1 MMDEES
7 KNCTLQRKFYLLAFS
22 RYTEFK
28 FLIFIGVFLMY
39 LLAMLGN
46 VIIIVLVCLVSQLH
60 TPMYFFLCNLSVQD
74 VGYVTA
80 IHPKLLDIT
89 LTSNTSISFSGCITQ
104 MFLFILFGGTEYLL
118 LASMAFDRYVAICLP
133 LRYSVIMKKR
143 VCALLATFSWSIS
156 ALNSMMLT
164 LLFSK
169 LSFHSS
175 QEINHF
181 FCEIKTILML
191 SCNSIIVIMCLM
203 FVIGI
208 LFGIIP
214 FVLILGSYMSIISTI
229 LKINTSAGRLK
240 AFSSC
245 SSHLTVVVLFCGT
258 ALGMYMK
265 PENEHSREQDKQ
277 TSMLFVAIVPLLN
290 PVVYSLRNSDVLKAL
305 KKILKTQTKTF

>member
-28 FLIFIGVFLMY
+28 FLIFIGVFLIY
-39 LLAMLGN
+39 LLSMLGN
-46 VIIIVLVCLVSQLH
+46 VIIIVLICLVSQLH

-74 VGYVTA
+74 IGYVTA

-89 LTSNTSISFSGCITQ
+89 LTSNTSISFPGCITQ
-104 MFLFILFGGTEYLL
+104 MSLFILFGGTEYLL
-118 LASMAFDRYVAICLP
+118 LTSMAFDRYVAICLP

-156 ALNSMMLT
+156 ALNSIMLT

-169 LSFHSS
+169 LSFHSFP
-175 QEINHF
+175 EINHF
-181 FCEIKTILML
+181 FCEIKSILML
-191 SCNSIIVIMCLM
+191 SCNSIVFITCLM
-203 FVIGI
+203 FVICVF
-208 LFGIIP
+208 FGIIP

-229 LKINTSAGRLK
+229 LKISTSAGRLK

-277 TSMLFVAIVPLLN
+277 ISMLFVAIVPLLN

-305 KKILKTQTKTF
+305 KKILKIQAKTF

>member
-46 VIIIVLVCLVSQLH
+46 VIIIVLVCLVSLH

-74 VGYVTA
+74 IGYVTA

-89 LTSNTSISFSGCITQ
+89 LTSNTSISFPGCITQ

-118 LASMAFDRYVAICLP
+118 LASMAFDRYVAICIP
-133 LRYSVIMKKR
+133 LRYPVIMKKR

-191 SCNSIIVIMCLM
+191 SCNSIIAIMCLM

-229 LKINTSAGRLK
+229 LKISTSAGRLK

-290 PVVYSLRNSDVLKAL
+290 PLVYSLRNSDVLKAL